1 MYSKGGTK
9 MTTHS
14 VKISQ
19 ESWQKL
25 EEIKQQTGIPITKTI
40 DMLVKNYSIK
50 VVEKNKIGG

>member
-1 MYSKGGTK
+1 